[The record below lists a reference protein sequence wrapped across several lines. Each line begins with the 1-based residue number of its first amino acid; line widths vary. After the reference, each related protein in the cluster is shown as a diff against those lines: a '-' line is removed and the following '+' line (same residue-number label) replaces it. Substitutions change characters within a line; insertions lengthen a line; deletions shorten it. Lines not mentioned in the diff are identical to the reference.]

1 MMMMVMVMVM
11 AVMVVVVMMA
21 VMVMMM
27 MVILGQLDRLR
38 LGASSLLVLGLE
50 QAGRVRNGVQQL
62 GEGLRRLQPAGLAG
76 GGDGR

>member
-1 MMMMVMVMVM
+1 
-11 AVMVVVVMMA
+11 MVVVVMMA
-21 VMVMMM
+21 VMVMM

>member
-1 MMMMVMVMVM
+1 MMMMVMVM

-21 VMVMMM
+21 VMVMM

>member
-11 AVMVVVVMMA
+11 AVMMVVVVMA
-21 VMVMMM
+21 VMVMM

>member
-1 MMMMVMVMVM
+1 MMMMVMVMAVMMVVVVM
-11 AVMVVVVMMA
+11 AVMV
-21 VMVMMM
+21 MM

>member
-1 MMMMVMVMVM
+1 MMMMVMVM
-11 AVMVVVVMMA
+11 AVMMVVVMMA
-21 VMVMMM
+21 VMVMM

-50 QAGRVRNGVQQL
+50 QTGRVRNGVQQL